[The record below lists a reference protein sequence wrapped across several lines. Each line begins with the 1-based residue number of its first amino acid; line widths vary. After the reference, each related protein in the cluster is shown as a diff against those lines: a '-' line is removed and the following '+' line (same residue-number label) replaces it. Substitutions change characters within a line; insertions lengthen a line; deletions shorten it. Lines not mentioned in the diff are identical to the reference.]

1 MKSRKLFGI
10 LIIIA
15 GISLIIGSVLINVRQ
30 TQIRESLVEEY
41 KAGTLDMKS
50 SDDSLPGDML
60 YMLRI
65 PSIDSENPVRE
76 GIDGA
81 VLKDSLGHDT
91 NSSYAGTNGKC
102 VIAGHR
108 NYTFGK
114 FFNRLDEVQKG
125 DMIYLDTCDG
135 TYSYQVTDIEVVSP
149 DEDEVLQN
157 INDDEMLT
165 LYTCTPI
172 YIGSHRLV
180 INAKRIS

>member
-1 MKSRKLFGI
+1 
-10 LIIIA
+10 
-15 GISLIIGSVLINVRQ
+15 
-30 TQIRESLVEEY
+30 
-41 KAGTLDMKS
+41 MKS

-108 NYTFGK
+108 NYTFNFFFIEIFIFYEK
-114 FFNRLDEVQKG
+114 FFNY
-125 DMIYLDTCDG
+125 ICNYL
-135 TYSYQVTDIEVVSP
+135 
-149 DEDEVLQN
+149 
-157 INDDEMLT
+157 
-165 LYTCTPI
+165 
-172 YIGSHRLV
+172 
-180 INAKRIS
+180 